1 MPQHAKALPRER
13 RGTHGRPLHGG
24 RFESGKRYENV
35 KIAFDV
41 AYIAVSA
48 AICLLFTGKLQG
60 VREGSIVAAL
70 LVGNIIRVLNNQF
83 ERIFGK
89 K

>member
-1 MPQHAKALPRER
+1 M
-13 RGTHGRPLHGG
+13 
-24 RFESGKRYENV
+24 